1 MFILLLLEPPSRL
14 FFAGGDSK
22 VLMIVQVAP
31 VDSHVNETLCSLNFA
46 QRVRSVE
53 LGMAQRR
60 LEGND
65 LATSKARLT
74 QSEVSKSKSDFL

>member
-1 MFILLLLEPPSRL
+1 M
-14 FFAGGDSK
+14 
-22 VLMIVQVAP
+22 
-31 VDSHVNETLCSLNFA
+31 DSHVNETLCSLNFA

-74 QSEVSKSKSDFL
+74 QSEVSKSKSEFL